1 MIDLRHALFVCC
13 LLVPIGCF
21 LMLFVIKEWDL
32 DSDQSNLG
40 KAGVVLVTYLGVV
53 ACFEL
58 VYMLN
63 PWLFP
68 TVILG
73 SAFSICNI
81 FSRFISIFSSPV
93 GYLPHPYPIVI
104 LLVYSGICCLLSFLL
119 KKPREFWNLKSK
131 LIKLSYF
138 YILPSFSFCSFRI
151 IILYGCT
158 VLT

>member
-1 MIDLRHALFVCC
+1 MLARLIDLRRALFVCC
-13 LLVPIGCF
+13 MLVTTGCL
-21 LMLFVIKEWDL
+21 LMLFVIKEGDL
-32 DSDQSNLG
+32 DTDKSNLG

-53 ACFEL
+53 ACFDL

-93 GYLPHPYPIVI
+93 GYLPHPYPIII
-104 LLVYSGICCLLSFLL
+104 LLIYSGTCCLLTFLL
-119 KKPREFWNLKSK
+119 KKPK
-131 LIKLSYF
+131 LI
-138 YILPSFSFCSFRI
+138 
-151 IILYGCT
+151 
-158 VLT
+158 